1 METKA
6 PIPLPLLQGRSLPA
20 LVQAY
25 FEFCHLKQLYRQG
38 WLRRGVP
45 PERCESVAEHTF
57 GVAVLA
63 LFLCDAYYPQL
74 DQLKVLR
81 TALLHDFGEI
91 YVGDLTP
98 VDEITTAEKHRQE
111 QEAIDQVLAK
121 LPNGAAYVALWQ
133 AYAGEETPEARFV
146 RQVDRLELVLQATV
160 YHQQGLLRDP
170 AEFFA
175 SVRRV
180 IVTPE
185 LLAILA
191 ALEALLP
198 SE

>member
-1 METKA
+1 MESKA
-6 PIPLPLLQGRSLPA
+6 PIPLSLLQGKTLPA

-45 PERCESVAEHTF
+45 PERCESVAEHSF
-57 GVAVLA
+57 GVALLA
-63 LFLCDAYYPQL
+63 LFLCDAYFPQL
-74 DQLKVLR
+74 DQVQVLR

-98 VDEITTAEKHRQE
+98 VDDVTPQEKHRRE
-111 QEAIDQVLAK
+111 QQAIDQVLAK
-121 LPNGAAYVALWQ
+121 LPNGSAYIALWQ
-133 AYAGEETPEARFV
+133 AYEAEATPEALFV
-146 RQVDRLELVLQATV
+146 RQVDRLEMALQATV
-160 YHQQGLLRDP
+160 YHRQGLLRDP

-180 IVTPE
+180 IVAPE

-191 ALEALLP
+191 ALEGLLT
-198 SE
+198 